1 MLERNNSNNRD
12 KINFNQSGVLGSI
25 KNSSLTGIKQ
35 NSTMTDIGQIEA
47 QTFGSKIKEDNHV
60 VTSYPGGY
68 SQQN

>member
-12 KINFNQSGVLGSI
+12 KINFNHPGVLGSI
-25 KNSSLTGIKQ
+25 NNSSLTGINQ